1 MDQPFPHVSSTDKK
15 VVLTSWKSESDPDVG
30 SFSFGI
36 DARRI
41 PQQFVWKD
49 GRPLWRS
56 GPWNGL
62 IYLGIQDMFRF
73 YVSGFSVLKN
83 DSAGNFEYII
93 PEQTKVLMNVRL
105 NSSGNVARSIWDD
118 QKKSWGKV
126 WSAPDKACDVYG
138 KCGPFGSCDDRASP
152 VCSCLRGFDPLNRDE
167 WERGNWSGGC
177 SRRSELRCSGDGFL
191 RLQFMKVP
199 DFAEPFF
206 AVEGDECRSRCLGN
220 CSCLAYAYDS
230 SIGCMVWTDALID
243 VQRFNG
249 VGVDLF
255 VRLSASE
262 LGTFL

>member
-1 MDQPFPHVSSTDKK
+1 MANHFHTSTDKK

-41 PQQFVWKD
+41 PQQFVWED

-56 GPWNGL
+56 GQWNGL

-105 NSSGNVARSIWDD
+105 NASGNVARSIWND
-118 QKKSWGKV
+118 QEKSWGKV

-167 WERGNWSGGC
+167 WERGNWSVGC

-230 SIGCMVWTDALID
+230 SIGCMVWTDPLID